1 MTTHISI
8 DSKSIEQDIIEI
20 QSRSMPDPTFS
31 DIDLKNKMAW
41 VGTTLNLERFYGD
54 FQETD
59 TFGIETEFMVGDSLL
74 ISAVMEEGKREV
86 ETYFPPGNWFRLDD
100 HENVYKN
107 NMIVSAGEEEQVPT
121 FIRGGTSFA
130 VRDRIRRSRYVRAD
144 S

>member
-1 MTTHISI
+1 MS
-8 DSKSIEQDIIEI
+8 
-20 QSRSMPDPTFS
+20 DPTFS

-41 VGTTLNLERFYGD
+41 VGTTLNLVRIYGD
-54 FQETD
+54 FKETD

>member
-20 QSRSMPDPTFS
+20 QSRSMSDPTFS

-130 VRDRIRRSRYVRAD
+130 VRDRIRRSRYVKAE

>member
-20 QSRSMPDPTFS
+20 QSRSMSDPTFS

-41 VGTTLNLERFYGD
+41 VGTTLNLVRFYGD

-130 VRDRIRRSRYVRAD
+130 VRDRIRRSRYVRAE